1 MSTYSLCSVKPVTI
15 TLTNITNSI
24 NIPVFG
30 DWPFKSHLTNWPGS
44 KGCVLSLGGYATSA
58 GAGRGTLLH
67 LEALPSE
74 QPNSNTPAGPHPP
87 QESQTLLLQV
97 SRGTRGQPGGAIL
110 CRVGFHTQLC
120 GPSPWTPASPNRQ
133 CLLFDLFPLLLFLIY
148 SQSSRQYPTE
158 HFWSFLFFSFFKIN
172 SLFIEV

>member
-133 CLLFDLFPLLLFLIY
+133 YLLFDLFSIAVVLDLFPKFQAIPYRALLVLPFLLF
-148 SQSSRQYPTE
+148 
-158 HFWSFLFFSFFKIN
+158 F
-172 SLFIEV
+172 